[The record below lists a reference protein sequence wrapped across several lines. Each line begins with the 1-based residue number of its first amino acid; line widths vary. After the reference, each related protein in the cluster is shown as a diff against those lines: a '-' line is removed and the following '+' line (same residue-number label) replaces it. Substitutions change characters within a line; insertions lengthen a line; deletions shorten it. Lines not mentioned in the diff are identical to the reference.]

1 MSHEGKL
8 QRGEQWYSNRDQE
21 GKLPDDITNDE
32 NKMEDVK
39 YFLDNKSAEP
49 TVKKKPTK
57 KEKTE
62 EEE

>member
-8 QRGEQWYSNRDQE
+8 QRGEQWYSNRDQD
-21 GKLPDDITNDE
+21 GKLPHDITDDE

-39 YFLDNKSAEP
+39 YFLDNQGAKP
-49 TVKKKPTK
+49 VVKKKSTK